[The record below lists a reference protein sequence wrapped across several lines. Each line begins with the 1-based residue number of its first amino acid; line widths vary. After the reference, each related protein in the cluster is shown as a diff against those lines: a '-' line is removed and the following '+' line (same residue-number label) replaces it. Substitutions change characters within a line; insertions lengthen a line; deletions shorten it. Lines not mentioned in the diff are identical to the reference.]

1 MELTELNCK
10 PIKKGMPALNDS
22 EISYYK
28 AMLHSDWRVIG
39 IQKISRNY
47 NFDNYKF
54 TLYA

>member
-28 AMLHSDWRVIG
+28 EILRPDWRVIG
-39 IQKISRNY
+39 TKKISRDY
-47 NFDNYKF
+47 YFDNYKF

>member
-1 MELTELNCK
+1 MELTELNGK

-28 AMLHSDWRVIG
+28 EKLNSDRRIIG
-39 IQKISRNY
+39 TKKISRDF

-54 TLYA
+54 TFYA